1 EARLVVQGN
10 LARLLVVHCR
20 DCAGQEG
27 GVLREVPETDL
38 AERRGNHS
46 VIKLF
51 ALGLEVKFV
60 ALIAPVDF
68 YLASL
73 ILVLKPRDLA
83 AESDSFLDKRHKCVW
98 KLVQALVDSAPCIGA
113 KVH

>member
-1 EARLVVQGN
+1 IADGSDAGDVDRAAATEDRRVHMFPEARLVMQGN

-20 DCAGQEG
+20 NCAGQEG

-83 AESDSFLDKRHKCVW
+83 A
-98 KLVQALVDSAPCIGA
+98 
-113 KVH
+113 